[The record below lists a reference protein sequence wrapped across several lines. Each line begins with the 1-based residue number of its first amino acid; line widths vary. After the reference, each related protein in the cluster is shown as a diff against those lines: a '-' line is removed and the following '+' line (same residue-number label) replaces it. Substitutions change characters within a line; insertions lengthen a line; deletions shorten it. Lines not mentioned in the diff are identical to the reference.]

1 VAYAVRNIDPLDL
14 RPSTGIGVAIP
25 FNNPGVFR
33 TVYTTSEQLKYN
45 LINYILT
52 DKGERVFQPQF
63 GLGLRRKLFEQLTE
77 NLQDDIK
84 EMLKSGIERQFPTI
98 QVGNISFEPLPDTNT
113 LSVSFSYVITTT
125 GIKDEITINLE
136 NV

>member
-1 VAYAVRNIDPLDL
+1 MAYAVRNIDPLDL